1 MFKIDYKMKKC
12 ILWTVAFLGMLCVS
26 VNTSF
31 AESDTLKRLKKQG
44 YATVAVANE
53 PPYSDIKSDGYVGGA
68 APDIARAVLKKLGV
82 KDLKAK
88 VIMYGAMI
96 PALQARRVDMA
107 TSGLYI
113 KPIRCKSIIYSE
125 PDLCGAEAF
134 AVPKGNPNNLATY
147 EDIAANPSLKMTTCA
162 GCAEE
167 KYALDRGVKP
177 SQIKYFS
184 DPPSGIK
191 MLQQGRV
198 DVFALSGLGTQDLL
212 KKTKDPNLE
221 LVMPV
226 KGVPMGCAGT
236 AFNMDDKEFRAEFNM
251 ALAAIKA
258 TGEFAAI
265 IEPYGFSAEATASKS
280 YLGQCPDGE

>member
-1 MFKIDYKMKKC
+1 MKIVNISMKKG
-12 ILWTVAFLGMLCVS
+12 ILCCMLSLGLVCGFA
-26 VNTSF
+26 TISF

-53 PPYSDIKSDGYVGGA
+53 PPYSDIKPDGFVGGA
-68 APDIARAVLKKLGV
+68 APDIARAVLNKLGV

-113 KPIRCKSIIYSE
+113 KPTRCKSIIYSE

-134 AVPKGNPNNLATY
+134 AVPKGNPNNLLTY

-167 KYALDRGVKP
+167 KYALDRGVKK

-226 KGVPMGCAGT
+226 TGVPMGCAGT

-258 TGEFAAI
+258 SGEFAAI
-265 IEPYGFSAEATASKS
+265 IEPYGFSA
-280 YLGQCPDGE
+280 

>member
-1 MFKIDYKMKKC
+1 MKKS
-12 ILWTVAFLGMLCVS
+12 LSLMVVLAFSFVASTATVL
-26 VNTSF
+26 
-31 AESDTLKRLKKQG
+31 AESTLERLKKQG

-53 PPYSDIKSDGYVGGA
+53 PPYSDIRADGYVTGA
-68 APDIARAVLKKLGV
+68 APEVARAVLKKLGIPE
-82 KDLKAK
+82 LRSQ

-96 PALQARRVDMA
+96 PALQARRVDLS

-113 KPIRCKSIIYSE
+113 KPKRCESIIYSE

-134 AVPKGNPNNLATY
+134 AVMAGNPLNVKTY
-147 EDIAANPSLKMTTCA
+147 EDIAANPDATMTTCA

-167 KYALDRGVKP
+167 MYALERGVKP
-177 SQIKYFS
+177 EQIKVFT

-212 KKTKDPNLE
+212 KKTDDPNLE

-226 KGVPMGCAGT
+226 MGVPIGCSGA
-236 AFNMDDKEFRAEFNM
+236 AFNAGDTEFRDAFDK
-251 ALAAIKA
+251 ALQELKDS
-258 TGEFAAI
+258 GEFAAI
-265 IEPYGFSAEATASKS
+265 IEPYGFSAEATLAVKRDDF
-280 YLGQCPDGE
+280 CPGN

>member
-1 MFKIDYKMKKC
+1 MFKIDYKLKKC
-12 ILWTVAFLGMLCVS
+12 ILRTVAFSGMLCVS

-167 KYALDRGVKP
+167 KYALDRGVKA

>member
-1 MFKIDYKMKKC
+1 MKHVNAGGLLKAV
-12 ILWTVAFLGMLCVS
+12 IFGALVMTVMPVS
-26 VNTSF
+26 AN
-31 AESDTLKRLKKQG
+31 AGTLDEIRERG

-53 PPYSDIKSDGYVGGA
+53 PPYSDIKSDGYVTGA
-68 APDIARAVLKKLGV
+68 APDVARAVMKKLGV
-82 KDLKAK
+82 PELRSQI
-88 VIMYGAMI
+88 VPYGAMI

-113 KPIRCKSIIYSE
+113 KPKRCESIIYSE

-134 AVPKGNPNNLATY
+134 AVAAGNPHKIMTY
-147 EDIAANPSLKMTTCA
+147 EDIASNPEVTMTTCA

-167 KYALDRGVKP
+167 AYALERGVKP
-177 SQIKYFS
+177 EQIKVFT

-212 KKTKDPNLE
+212 RKTNDPKLE

-226 KGVPMGCAGT
+226 AGVPMGCAGA
-236 AFNMDDKEFRAEFNM
+236 AFNPKDTEFRDLYDK
-251 ALAAIKA
+251 ALKELKES
-258 TGEFAAI
+258 GEFAEI
-265 IEPYGFSAEATASKS
+265 IEPYGFSTEATLSVKRDDF
-280 YLGQCPDGE
+280 CPGN